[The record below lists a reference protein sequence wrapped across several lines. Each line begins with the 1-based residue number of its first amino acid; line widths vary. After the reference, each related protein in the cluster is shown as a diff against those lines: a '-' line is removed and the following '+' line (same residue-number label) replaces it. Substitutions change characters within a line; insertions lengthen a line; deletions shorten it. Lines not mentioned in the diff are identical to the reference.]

1 MRRILIPLQRQNRD
15 PGRVALLYTY
25 KMNLKDR
32 VVLSVYYK
40 RGHENIFSGFD
51 DVAIRSEKNPKSFS
65 ELVGEISPF
74 SRFFN
79 CLRPSPS
86 VEH

>member
-1 MRRILIPLQRQNRD
+1 LTLIFGDTTRCLRFFKV
-15 PGRVALLYTY
+15 RVTIQY
-25 KMNLKDR
+25 
-32 VVLSVYYK
+32 VLSVYYK

-79 CLRPSPS
+79 CLRHSPS
-86 VEH
+86 VEY